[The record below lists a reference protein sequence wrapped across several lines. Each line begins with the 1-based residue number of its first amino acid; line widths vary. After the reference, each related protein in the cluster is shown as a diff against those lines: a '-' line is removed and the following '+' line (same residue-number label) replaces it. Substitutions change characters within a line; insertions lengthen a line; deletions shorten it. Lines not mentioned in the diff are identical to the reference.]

1 MRSLCIARAFAAGLA
16 ASCSLSAQAF
26 CGFYIGKADTT
37 LFNEASQ
44 VIVAR
49 DGERTV
55 ISMQNDYR
63 GDLKEFALVVPVP
76 TVLRKGQVNIGD
88 KRIFERLDAYSA
100 PRLAEY
106 FDENPCDRRRYE
118 SRDMMRGAPAAAA
131 PAQEQSAMRKSLGV
145 TIEASYSVGEYDIV
159 ILSAKE
165 SDGLETW
172 LTQNGYRLPR
182 GASRALAPYIRQNMK
197 FFVAKV
203 NLQEQAASGF
213 STLRPLQFAFESE
226 KFMLPLRLGMINARG
241 PQDLII
247 YMLTR
252 NGRVETTNYRTVKLP
267 ANMDLPPYIKGDFGG
282 FYKAMFKTQAE
293 KDGNRAV
300 YTEYFWD
307 MSWCDPCA
315 ANPLSQ
321 DELRQAG
328 VFWLDRWG
336 NNGTPGA
343 LPRPLAP
350 MPAGASQA
358 MLTRLHVRYTPDT
371 FPEDLAFQ
379 ETRDRA
385 NFQARYVLRHPW
397 KGSVNECPEAQTY
410 LQQVNRR
417 QENEARQLASLTGWN
432 LSSIRDRMDLRS
444 ANDRSGGREGG
455 REGNEGWWPWKQN

>member
-1 MRSLCIARAFAAGLA
+1 MRSSLLLSTLAGCCAAAL
-16 ASCSLSAQAF
+16 SLSAQAF
-26 CGFYIGKADTT
+26 CGFYVGKADTT

-63 GDLKEFALVVPVP
+63 GDLREFALVVPVP

-88 KRIFERLDAYSA
+88 KRIFDRLDAYSA
-100 PRLAEY
+100 PRLTEY
-106 FDENPCDRRRYE
+106 NDENPCDRRRYE
-118 SRDMMRGAPAAAA
+118 RDKRSDMVPAPMAAA
-131 PAQEQSAMRKSLGV
+131 PAARASRSLGV

-182 GASRALAPYIRQNMK
+182 GAARALAPYIRQNMK

-203 NLQEQAASGF
+203 NLREQAATGVQ
-213 STLRPLQFAFESE
+213 TLRPLQFAFESE

-241 PQDLII
+241 PQDLIV

-252 NGRVETTNYRTVKLP
+252 HGRVETTNYRTVKLP
-267 ANMDLPPYIKGDFGG
+267 ADMDLPTYIRSDFGG
-282 FYKAMFKTQAE
+282 FYKAMFKNQAQ

-315 ANPLSQ
+315 ANPLSPE
-321 DELRQAG
+321 ELRQAG
-328 VFWLDRWG
+328 VFWQGGQDSS
-336 NNGTPGA
+336 NNSFAP
-343 LPRPLAP
+343 PQRSVP
-350 MPAGASQA
+350 MPPQGSQA

-379 ETRDRA
+379 ETADRT
-385 NFQARYVLRHPW
+385 NFQARYVLRNPW
-397 KGSVNECPEAQTY
+397 NGSVNDCPEAQGY
-410 LQQVNRR
+410 FQQLHVR
-417 QENEARQLASLTGWN
+417 QEKEARQLATLTGWE
-432 LSSIRDRMDLRS
+432 LGSIRNRMDLRGG
-444 ANDRSGGREGG
+444 NFTPSGGSDGG
-455 REGNEGWWPWKQN
+455 GNGWWPWRQN